1 MDPLSQI
8 LRVIRLDSAIYL
20 NGEFS
25 EPWCMASPESRALAP
40 MLSPGA
46 EKVIIYHLLSEGRA
60 IVHLHDGVRVALSAG
75 DLIAFPHGH
84 SHSIGAGT
92 WVTPVDAAQALP
104 SVLERGLETISL
116 GGGGLKSRFICGYL
130 VCDPQISQAFLGG
143 LPPFI
148 HVNIR
153 DDDHGQ
159 WLENTLKFSVAQAA
173 CDAGAG
179 AMLTK
184 LSEVLFAEI
193 LRRYLRQLPEG
204 ETGWLAGAR
213 DPHVGK
219 ALSLLH
225 QRPGEPW
232 TVATLAQEIGLSRTV
247 LSERFRHFIGVPP
260 MTYLTRW
267 RLRLGA
273 RALTITSHS
282 VAQIALETGYESE
295 AAFNRAFKREFG
307 LPPARYRR
315 DKTTSAPKRISV
327 ECPADARSPATSAKS
342 SCG

>member
-40 MLSPGA
+40 ILAPGA
-46 EKVIIYHLLSEGRA
+46 EKVIIYHLLSEGHA
-60 IVHLHDGVRVALSAG
+60 VVHLHDGSRVALSAG
-75 DLIAFPHGH
+75 DLITFPHGH
-84 SHSIGAGT
+84 EHSIGAGN
-92 WVTPVDAAQALP
+92 WVTALDAAEALP
-104 SVLERGLETISL
+104 AVLARGLETVQA

-173 CDAGAG
+173 HSEAGAE

-213 DPHVGK
+213 DPDIGK

-225 QRPGEPW
+225 QRSAEPW

-273 RALTITSHS
+273 RALAVTSHS

-307 LPPARYRR
+307 QPPARYR
-315 DKTTSAPKRISV
+315 K
-327 ECPADARSPATSAKS
+327 EKS
-342 SCG
+342 TRLQTA